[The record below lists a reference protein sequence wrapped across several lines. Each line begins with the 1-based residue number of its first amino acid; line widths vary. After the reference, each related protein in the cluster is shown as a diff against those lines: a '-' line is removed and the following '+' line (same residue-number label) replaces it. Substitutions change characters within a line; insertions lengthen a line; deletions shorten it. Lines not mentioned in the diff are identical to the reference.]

1 MEASASPAHGVAD
14 CQSDDFAHSLRQLEQ
29 LAKLNTT
36 SDLALLLDAA
46 RNPATASDELL
57 RLPGGREVLEA
68 LRRGRGPAVVAA
80 LERCATA
87 VPPPRRKRKLESV
100 VCCGSWE
107 PEGAAVA
114 WETVRVDVGGA
125 EDVEL
130 RQCASN
136 YFCSGCRV
144 WDSAVALA
152 RHLAARDADVVR
164 DRDVCELGAGV
175 GLVARACVD
184 LGARTV
190 TASDREARLLG
201 CLEANTRGR
210 ATVLALDWTEP
221 PAALRARAG
230 DFDVVLGAD
239 LVYSSGA
246 TRSVLDAAAALLRTR
261 GALLL
266 CCPDGRHGLVELF
279 AGLRGDGRWTRVETS
294 RVEPALLRGVEDHAF
309 LLIRATRSDRARFP
323 DGAACRAVSPSGGPT
338 TPRSLPR

>member
-1 MEASASPAHGVAD
+1 M
-14 CQSDDFAHSLRQLEQ
+14 
-29 LAKLNTT
+29 
-36 SDLALLLDAA
+36 
-46 RNPATASDELL
+46 
-57 RLPGGREVLEA
+57 
-68 LRRGRGPAVVAA
+68 
-80 LERCATA
+80 
-87 VPPPRRKRKLESV
+87 
-100 VCCGSWE
+100 
-107 PEGAAVA
+107 
-114 WETVRVDVGGA
+114 
-125 EDVEL
+125 
-130 RQCASN
+130 
-136 YFCSGCRV
+136 
-144 WDSAVALA
+144 
-152 RHLAARDADVVR
+152 R

-279 AGLRGDGRWTRVETS
+279 AGLRGDGKWTRVETS
-294 RVEPALLRGVEDHAF
+294 RIEPALLRGVEDHAF

-338 TPRSLPR
+338 TPR